1 LLLDDFKHIGQEYE
15 AAKNHVLTGLGTYD
29 RVVDMP
35 SFQDSNTTLG
45 EELKEM
51 VSDWELQRK
60 PFCPLPLD
68 TFYLPGCYPTENR
81 AAPCVSRSICRDLSE
96 PIPNVRGDKSF
107 ALPRDYQKSIIK

>member
-1 LLLDDFKHIGQEYE
+1 MMLL
-15 AAKNHVLTGLGTYD
+15 GLGTYD

-68 TFYLPGCYPTENR
+68 SHEE
-81 AAPCVSRSICRDLSE
+81 VH
-96 PIPNVRGDKSF
+96 
-107 ALPRDYQKSIIK
+107 

>member
-1 LLLDDFKHIGQEYE
+1 MMLL
-15 AAKNHVLTGLGTYD
+15 GLGTYD

-60 PFCPLPLD
+60 PFCPLALD
-68 TFYLPGCYPTENR
+68 SHEEVHQFRGFLH
-81 AAPCVSRSICRDLSE
+81 CRIINL
-96 PIPNVRGDKSF
+96 IVLGGDTNQDADGGTIEDILLCF
-107 ALPRDYQKSIIK
+107 PAWIQ